1 MNWQR
6 MKTAWADKFSAILTM
21 SAKMI
26 SSAQCCFCA
35 SDCVM
40 EHQRPATIKY
50 CSLDSHSFLVE
61 FRHIIVVEERNHS
74 NGIHDM
80 VVTWRDFIPPR
91 DGGKHQNCPVRSDKT
106 DSDSQVG
113 KFFVKK
119 DQANSTLESGYYSAG
134 LVTGSVVP
142 LSSHQAHTS
151 AGQVS
156 VKEGGEALSSNA
168 EADEG
173 EDGKGECLSQ
183 ESSDADDHKCEN
195 HFANPS
201 EQDAGILTS
210 RNGSDSNAS
219 VSIADEAGETVSNC
233 EFIKDKHCSASS
245 VEEYESARAGD
256 DETDGHHLVP
266 SAQGRDEDSALGFPT
281 PASLEE
287 EPSHDIHRVTVG
299 STSLGPSSVHL
310 QHGNNNELLQSISYT
325 SNSFRKPTMTAN
337 TKKEPQLGAAATV
350 ARRVG
355 KQDITTHVHKQ
366 RDVLPTTLATDHRH
380 LPDVQDKPGLHDG
393 SGDGDLMT
401 HAVSETS
408 AGKMKDSA
416 CVIVTHVL
424 LPASMKAE
432 LTLRS
437 PTSRYVMH
445 MLCTHVYDAILYV
458 HMYGPSVLRA
468 ENMCLAT
475 HPN

>member
-35 SDCVM
+35 SDC

-50 CSLDSHSFLVE
+50 CSLDCHSFLVG

-80 VVTWRDFIPPR
+80 VVDWRDFIPPR
-91 DGGKHQNCPVRSDKT
+91 DGGKQQNCPMRSDRT

-113 KFFVKK
+113 KIFVKK

-142 LSSHQAHTS
+142 PPTLV
-151 AGQVS
+151 GQMS
-156 VKEGGEALSSNA
+156 VKEGGEALSSDA
-168 EADEG
+168 EADKG
-173 EDGKGECLSQ
+173 VDGKGECLSQ
-183 ESSDADDHKCEN
+183 ESNDTDYCKLEN

-233 EFIKDKHCSASS
+233 EFIKGEHCSVSS

-266 SAQGRDEDSALGFPT
+266 NAQGRDEDSALGFPT

-287 EPSHDIHRVTVG
+287 EPSHDIHHVTVG
-299 STSLGPSSVHL
+299 STATVSVAPGSPTALSPQHRSPSALKSSPGPPSTSLGRSSIHL
-310 QHGNNNELLQSISYT
+310 QHSNNNELLQSISYT
-325 SNSFRKPTMTAN
+325 TNSFQKPTTTAN
-337 TKKEPQLGAAATV
+337 AKKGPQPGADATV
-350 ARRVG
+350 ARPVS
-355 KQDITTHVHKQ
+355 KQDITTPKQ

-393 SGDGDLMT
+393 SGDGDLMNR
-401 HAVSETS
+401 AVSETS

-416 CVIVTHVL
+416 CVIVTRVL

-437 PTSRYVMH
+437 PTSRYVRH
-445 MLCTHVYDAILYV
+445 L
-458 HMYGPSVLRA
+458 
-468 ENMCLAT
+468 
-475 HPN
+475 